1 MNKENY
7 KRIAAIG
14 EKIGSAQEIMRFAT
28 DDERDSWFA
37 AQKKIIVEAVAPVGD
52 EPFDENLQGDKIAL
66 QNVELYTCEMA
77 RLESIRYIVG
87 EYETLEDYNEHLRAE
102 LNEYFD
108 SIQFED

>member
-7 KRIAAIG
+7 KRIFAIG
-14 EKIGSAQEIMRFAT
+14 EKIGSAQEIMRFVT
-28 DDERDSWFA
+28 DDERDSWFT
-37 AQKKIIVEAVAPVGD
+37 AQKKIIVDALAPVGD

-66 QNVELYTCEMA
+66 QNVEIYTFEMA
-77 RLESIRYIVG
+77 RLESVRYIVG
-87 EYETLEDYNEHLRAE
+87 DYETLEDYNEHLRAE